1 MTDRIV
7 RVGMG
12 RSAQSVACLKVRA
25 SVRLVEARL
34 HRPAGERQLH
44 RALVRLIECRE
55 LLARQRE
62 LRTQADK
69 HASTWASKHM
79 GKQTSKHIRQASKES
94 GMPAHKTIGR
104 RGGGGGGVVRFAL
117 TLKPFASSSL
127 SLTGTE
133 GASGSGGQSRAA
145 QPAGSPLLTAARYS
159 SRHSKGHLSVSALL

>member
-1 MTDRIV
+1 M
-7 RVGMG
+7 
-12 RSAQSVACLKVRA
+12 LA

-104 RGGGGGGVVRFAL
+104 RGGGGGGGGVVLFAL

-133 GASGSGGQSRAA
+133 GASG
-145 QPAGSPLLTAARYS
+145 
-159 SRHSKGHLSVSALL
+159 